1 LGGWELE
8 ADQSYWDVEDQ
19 TYLTSQLRRK
29 GIPIRFVKAYPDHRV
44 YELAGLQLHVYRS
57 LNALKKY
64 RRPECATILE
74 NYSLLNNRRGL
85 WIVLYGAGAVPSMTR
100 GKNVI
105 FSVNKDVHV
114 TSPDTSVRGFIR
126 AVGLL
131 AHSVWRMGW
140 PTSATYIKEGVTG

>member
-1 LGGWELE
+1 LE
-8 ADQSYWDVEDQ
+8 ADKSYWDVEDH

-29 GIPIRFVKAYPDHRV
+29 GIPIRFVKSYPDHRV
-44 YELAGLQLHVYRS
+44 YEFAGLQLHVYRS

-74 NYSLLNNRRGL
+74 NYSLLKNRRGL
-85 WIVLYGAGAVPSMTR
+85 WIVLYGAGTVPSTTW
-100 GKNVI
+100 GKNAI
-105 FSVNKDVHV
+105 FSVNRDVHV

-140 PTSATYIKEGVTG
+140 PTSATYIKEDVTG

>member
-1 LGGWELE
+1 MD
-8 ADQSYWDVEDQ
+8 ADKSYWDVEDQ

-29 GIPIRFVKAYPDHRV
+29 GIPIRFVKSYPDHRV

-85 WIVLYGAGAVPSMTR
+85 WIVLYGAGAVPSTTW
-100 GKNVI
+100 GKNAI
-105 FSVNKDVHV
+105 FSVNRDVHV